1 MSANTLLN
9 QNLNSMFGF
18 LEKQDEF
25 FSSLRNSQSLNTM
38 YNNINVIDKIS
49 PFEVEDLDRIYNNAR
64 FPNRERR
71 SPKIKKKYNATAN
84 VLIVCAQKLVAE
96 SNFKKGE
103 ANRVSKRMAGII
115 GIPVSSMKTK
125 IFQLNSY
132 IELGENKQISLG
144 LIKAHKKFINVSGY
158 DLRRVF
164 ENHKSYLS
172 IEKALNELVIKN
184 LKSSLF

>member
-1 MSANTLLN
+1 MSANNLLN

-25 FSSLRNSQSLNTM
+25 FASRVNSQFVPNV
-38 YNNINVIDKIS
+38 NINVEDKIFA
-49 PFEVEDLDRIYNNAR
+49 FEVEDLSKILNMER
-64 FPNRERR
+64 FPTRERR
-71 SPKIKKKYNATAN
+71 SPKVKHKYNATAN
-84 VLIVCAQKLVAE
+84 ALIVCAQKLVAE